1 MPKPSRKKNESIPPE
16 DNLRMVDPD
25 RVGVEEENT
34 LRPARLQ
41 EFIGQE
47 ALKDTLGV
55 TLKAAQKRGEALE
68 HMLFSGPPGLG
79 KTTLACILAK
89 EMGVNLKIVSAPAVE
104 RAGDLAGY
112 LTNLQPHD
120 LLFLDEIH
128 RLSRTVEEILYPAME
143 DQQLDIMVGKGPTA
157 RFIRLS
163 LPPFTL
169 VGATTRMG
177 QVSAPLRDRFG
188 VALRMEF
195 YTPEELARIV
205 ERSAKVLGIPVTAEG
220 CLEIARRSRGTPRIA
235 NRLLK
240 RVRDYAQVRAQGV
253 VDREISDIA
262 LKMLEVDGLGLD
274 RMDRRILGAIIEKY
288 GGGPV
293 GLETLAMSVG
303 EVPETLEDVYEPYLV
318 QVGFLQRTP
327 SGRKAMPNAYRHLGL
342 TPPSNGDGP
351 QEALFH

>member
-1 MPKPSRKKNESIPPE
+1 MPKPAPKKTQPPAS
-16 DNLRMVDPD
+16 DDMRLVDPQD
-25 RVGVEEENT
+25 SPAEDESS
-34 LRPARLQ
+34 LRPSSLA

-47 ALKDTLGV
+47 SLKDALSI

-79 KTTLACILAK
+79 KTTLACILAH
-89 EMGVNLKIVSAPAVE
+89 EMGVNFKIVSAPAVE

-143 DQQLDIMVGKGPTA
+143 DHQLDILVGKGPTA

-188 VALRMEF
+188 VAFRMEF
-195 YTPEELARIV
+195 YSPEELVRIV
-205 ERSAKVLGIPVTAEG
+205 KRSAQVLGVPVTEDG
-220 CLEIARRSRGTPRIA
+220 CEEIARRSRGTPRIA

-240 RVRDYAQVRAQGV
+240 RVRDWAQVRAKGV
-253 VDREISDIA
+253 VDRESADAA
-262 LKMLEVDGLGLD
+262 LRLLEVDGLGLD
-274 RMDRRILGAIIEKY
+274 RMDRRVLAAVIEKY

-303 EVPETLEDVYEPYLV
+303 EEPETVEDVYEPFLV

-327 SGRKAMPNAYRHLGL
+327 SGRRATPAAYRHLGRKA
-342 TPPSNGDGP
+342 PEGP
-351 QEALFH
+351 QAKLFE

>member
-1 MPKPSRKKNESIPPE
+1 MPKPSSKKNTPPPE
-16 DNLRMVDPD
+16 DSLRVVDPE
-25 RVGVEEENT
+25 GAPVEDENS
-34 LRPARLQ
+34 LRPAHLRD
-41 EFIGQE
+41 FVGQE

-143 DQQLDIMVGKGPTA
+143 DQQLDILVGKGPTA

-188 VALRMEF
+188 VAFRMEF

-205 ERSAKVLGIPVTAEG
+205 ERSAQVLGIPVTKDG

-240 RVRDYAQVRAQGV
+240 RVRDYAQVRGKGV
-253 VDREISDIA
+253 VDPAIA
-262 LKMLEVDGLGLD
+262 DASLRMLEVDALGLD
-274 RMDRRILGAIIEKY
+274 RMDRRILLGVIEKF

-303 EVPETLEDVYEPYLV
+303 EVPETVEDVYEPYLV

-327 SGRKAMPNAYRHLGL
+327 QGRKATPLAYRHLGL
-342 TPPSNGDGP
+342 TPPPLGGGA
-351 QEALFH
+351 QGALFG

>member
-1 MPKPSRKKNESIPPE
+1 VDDLRVLDPSTLGAEE
-16 DNLRMVDPD
+16 DHS
-25 RVGVEEENT
+25 
-34 LRPARLQ
+34 LRPNRLQ
-41 EFIGQE
+41 EFVGQE

-112 LTNLQPHD
+112 LTNLQPND

-143 DQQLDIMVGKGPTA
+143 DQQLDILVGKGPTA

-188 VALRMEF
+188 VAFRMEF
-195 YTPEELARIV
+195 YNPEELARIV
-205 ERSAKVLGIPVTAEG
+205 HRSAQVLGIPVTEEG

-235 NRLLK
+235 NRLLR
-240 RVRDYAQVRAQGV
+240 RVRDYAQVRAQGL
-253 VDREISDIA
+253 VDRDIA
-262 LKMLEVDGLGLD
+262 DVALRMLEVDALGLD
-274 RMDRRILGAIIEKY
+274 RMDRRILGAVIEKF

-303 EVPETLEDVYEPYLV
+303 EVAETVEDVYEPYLV

-327 SGRKAMPNAYRHLGL
+327 QGRKVLPSAYRHLGL
-342 TPPSNGDGP
+342 TPPPTGGA
-351 QEALFH
+351 QEALFK

>member
-1 MPKPSRKKNESIPPE
+1 MPKPTSKKSAPPGE
-16 DNLRMVDPD
+16 DLRLVDPRD
-25 RVGVEEENT
+25 PAKEDESS
-34 LRPARLQ
+34 LRPSSLK

-47 ALKDTLGV
+47 ALKDALSI

-79 KTTLACILAK
+79 KTTLACILAR
-89 EMGVNLKIVSAPAVE
+89 EMGVNLKIVSAPAIE

-112 LTNLQPHD
+112 LTNLEPHD

-143 DQQLDIMVGKGPTA
+143 DHQLDILVGKGPTA

-163 LPPFTL
+163 LPAFTL

-188 VALRMEF
+188 VAFRMEF
-195 YTPEELARIV
+195 YHPSDLAQIV
-205 ERSAKVLGIPVTAEG
+205 KRSAVVLGVPVTEDG
-220 CLEIARRSRGTPRIA
+220 CEEIAKRSRGTPRIA

-240 RVRDYAQVRAQGV
+240 RVRDWAQVRAKGV
-253 VDREISDIA
+253 VDRAASNAA
-262 LKMLEVDGLGLD
+262 LRLLEVDELGLD
-274 RMDRRILGAIIEKY
+274 RMDRRVLAAVIEKY

-293 GLETLAMSVG
+293 GLDTLAMSVG
-303 EVPETLEDVYEPYLV
+303 EESETVEDVYEPFLV
-318 QVGFLQRTP
+318 QAGFLQRTP
-327 SGRKAMPNAYRHLGL
+327 SGRRATPAAYRHLGL
-342 TPPSNGDGP
+342 VPPDGP
-351 QEALFH
+351 QAKLFD